1 MPDTQQNQQNPLTK
15 ADLAEAL
22 DKLQADLIG
31 RLFIAVQDPLIRS
44 LLTAPYDDEPYT
56 AEQQRRDVEAAA
68 AIERGEGIPHEEI
81 LKEFGL

>member
-1 MPDTQQNQQNPLTK
+1 MPDAQQQPLTK
-15 ADLAEAL
+15 AELVAAL
-22 DKLQADLIG
+22 DKFQADLLG
-31 RLFIAVQDPLIRS
+31 RLALAVQDPLIRA

-56 AEQQRRDVEAAA
+56 AEQQRRDAESVA